1 MICQFSY
8 RRISKLDALNADHDD
23 FGLFHLSVY
32 CSVMDPAGRAKK
44 EEKRLRPLHTG
55 TIHGS
60 PNWVLGGFRGT
71 RRSRKDGGAVRP

>member
-1 MICQFSY
+1 MMTSGCFICPCTAPLWAPQ
-8 RRISKLDALNADHDD
+8 
-23 FGLFHLSVY
+23 G
-32 CSVMDPAGRAKK
+32 GQKK

-55 TIHGS
+55 TIDGS